1 MKRIVLF
8 YFCLLSVYSFA
19 QTLHHDDMGVKLFYT
34 IEKTNEYT
42 FCRGS
47 ERSDKNFSNKRINI
61 WKITISLE
69 NRYSGTIIPRA
80 VGIANI
86 SVYPDP
92 IKPYLQNY
100 CKFRRVAGYGPNYG
114 YLDQSLFRWPI
125 RDYTVKEVKP
135 GEVIS
140 NMAYLYLYEGQTP
153 KLSDWEFSGYRFKKD
168 FRPFDPILVDIEE
181 MENKP
186 KTISPTVK
194 ISKERANAIKTS
206 YVSKIDDFTV
216 SVVKLDQPSF
226 SLSNDNT
233 EKVVTKVV
241 ATSSVNDNS
250 ITPTKAIVECPGE
263 KANSFKEKS
272 NSAADPSEQRAF
284 SWLALYYT
292 YICECKMGSPRSSQ
306 LVPMINNVV
315 DSYSANTNDAY
326 GKIEKVTECVAST
339 SQQ

>member
-1 MKRIVLF
+1 MKKSVLF
-8 YFCLLSVYSFA
+8 YFCLLSVYSVA

-42 FCRGS
+42 FCSGND
-47 ERSDKNFSNKRINI
+47 RSDKNFSNKRINI
-61 WKITISLE
+61 WKITINLE
-69 NRYSGTIIPRA
+69 NMYSDIIIPRG

-92 IKPYLQNY
+92 IKPYSQNY
-100 CKFRRVAGYGPNYG
+100 CKYRRIAGYGPNYA

-168 FRPFDPILVDIEE
+168 FRPFDPILVDIKETKD
-181 MENKP
+181 KP
-186 KTISPTVK
+186 STKPVTAYIVK
-194 ISKERANAIKTS
+194 EKEKVIKS
-206 YVSKIDDFTV
+206 NYVSKIDDFDVPT
-216 SVVKLDQPSF
+216 VKLDQLSF
-226 SLSNDNT
+226 NIPKENT
-233 EKVVTKVV
+233 KKIVTEVI
-241 ATSSVNDNS
+241 ATNPVSENANTRKNTT
-250 ITPTKAIVECPGE
+250 IECPGE

-272 NSAADPSEQRAF
+272 NSAVDSSVQRAY

-292 YICECKMGSPRSSQ
+292 YICECEMGSPRSGQ

-315 DSYSANTNDAY
+315 DSYSANTKDAY
-326 GKIEKVTECVAST
+326 GKIAKVTECASST
-339 SQQ
+339 ANR